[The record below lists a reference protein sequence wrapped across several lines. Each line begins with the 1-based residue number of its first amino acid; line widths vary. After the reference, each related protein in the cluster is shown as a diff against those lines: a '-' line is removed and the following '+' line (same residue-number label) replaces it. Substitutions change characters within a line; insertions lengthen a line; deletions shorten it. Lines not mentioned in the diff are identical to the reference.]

1 MSKIENKGYRLWRKS
16 LKVIPGGN
24 GLLSK
29 RPERYAGNIWP
40 TYFEKASGIN
50 LIDLSGK
57 KWIDFAQMGLG
68 SAILGYNNKELNR
81 YVTKF
86 INKGINTTLNCPEEY
101 YLAKKLIEHNPFS
114 KFVRFSRSGGE
125 AMSMSVR
132 IARART
138 QSSKVAFS
146 GYHGWHDW
154 YLATNL
160 SIKDGLKDQL
170 LPGLK
175 TNGVPKNLKNTAF
188 PFSFNSIKDLK
199 KIIKK
204 NNDLKIII
212 LEGARNTIISSEMSE
227 YLNYLKNNKNFVI
240 IVDEITSGLR
250 TSLSGAY
257 KLSKLIPNIAVYG
270 KALGNGFA
278 INAIVGDEIMDVSQD
293 TFMSSSFHTERVGF
307 VAALKTLEI
316 INREKLWK
324 QLKNNGIKIIKSYLL
339 IAKKYNIKLTTN
351 NFYPLPS
358 FQFNYGNNNQIYNT
372 YIIQE
377 FLKHNIL
384 ASNSVYLSMAHDQKN
399 INKYLTIYEKIME
412 QLSEIIKNKV
422 KKENFLEISEIDTGF
437 KRLT

>member
-29 RPERYAGNIWP
+29 RPERYAGNLWP
-40 TYFEKASGIN
+40 TYFEKAAGIN

-81 YVTKF
+81 HVTKF

-175 TNGVPKNLKNTAF
+175 TNGVPKNLKDTAF

-204 NNDLKIII
+204 NNDLRIII

-227 YLNYLKNNKNFVI
+227 YLNYLKNKKN
-240 IVDEITSGLR
+240 L
-250 TSLSGAY
+250 
-257 KLSKLIPNIAVYG
+257 
-270 KALGNGFA
+270 
-278 INAIVGDEIMDVSQD
+278 
-293 TFMSSSFHTERVGF
+293 
-307 VAALKTLEI
+307 
-316 INREKLWK
+316 
-324 QLKNNGIKIIKSYLL
+324 
-339 IAKKYNIKLTTN
+339 
-351 NFYPLPS
+351 
-358 FQFNYGNNNQIYNT
+358 
-372 YIIQE
+372 
-377 FLKHNIL
+377 
-384 ASNSVYLSMAHDQKN
+384 
-399 INKYLTIYEKIME
+399 
-412 QLSEIIKNKV
+412 
-422 KKENFLEISEIDTGF
+422 
-437 KRLT
+437 

>member
-1 MSKIENKGYRLWRKS
+1 MTTGYDLWKKS

-29 RPERYAGNIWP
+29 RPERYASDLWP
-40 TYFEKASGIN
+40 TYYEKASGIN
-50 LIDLSGK
+50 LVDLSGN
-57 KWIDFAQMGLG
+57 KWVDFAQMGLG
-68 SAILGYNNKELNR
+68 TAILGYNNRELNQHV
-81 YVTKF
+81 YKF

-101 YLAKKLIEHNPFS
+101 YLAKKLIQYNPFS

-132 IARART
+132 IARAKT
-138 QSSKVAFS
+138 ESIKVAFS

-175 TNGVPKNLKNTAF
+175 TKGVPKTLKESAF
-188 PFSFNSIKDLK
+188 PFSFNSLNELK
-199 KIIKK
+199 KIIKN

-212 LEGARNTIISSEMSE
+212 LEGARNKLISEEMSQ
-227 YLNYLKNNKNFVI
+227 YLNYLREKKKFVI

-257 KLSKLIPNIAVYG
+257 KLTNLIPNIVVYG

-278 INAIVGDEIMDVSQD
+278 INAIVGDDVMDVSQE

-316 INREKLWK
+316 IKREKLWNHFK
-324 QLKNNGIKIIKSYLL
+324 LNGNKIIKSYLS
-339 IAKKYNIKLTTN
+339 IAKNNNIKIITN

-358 FQFNYGNNNQIYNT
+358 FQFDYGNKNQSYNT

-384 ASNSVYLSMAHDQKN
+384 ASNSVYLSMAHNSKN
-399 INKYLTIYEKIME
+399 INNYLRILDRIMSK
-412 QLSEIIKNKV
+412 LSVIIKNKI
-422 KKENFLEISEIDTGF
+422 KKEKFLEIPLADNGF